1 MSACISDNASY
12 RPDIFGEK
20 AISFFCSF
28 VLLFCPLRFCLR
40 RAFFTDVKWEI
51 ENKKEQIKS
60 LREWLV
66 VSTGEVSEIQRKLDY
81 AVRALESYESELAA
95 SQPPS
100 PKRKLV
106 CCDADEAPTVHQ
118 EKEILRN
125 LANRRPYDEGLFM
138 INEFKKRYGIN
149 DENEAELLP
158 QVLAKIMADHD
169 ATFGGSPN
177 ID

>member
-1 MSACISDNASY
+1 MSACISDNASG
-12 RPDIFGEK
+12 RPETYGEK
-20 AISFFCSF
+20 DILFF
-28 VLLFCPLRFCLR
+28 LFCQLRCCLR
-40 RAFFTDVKWEI
+40 RAFLTDVKWEI

-60 LREWLV
+60 LREWLAV
-66 VSTGEVSEIQRKLDY
+66 YSEVSEIQRKLDY
-81 AVRALESYESELAA
+81 AVRALESYESELVA
-95 SQPPS
+95 S
-100 PKRKLV
+100 
-106 CCDADEAPTVHQ
+106 Q

-138 INEFKKRYGIN
+138 INEFKKRYGIT

-177 ID
+177 TD